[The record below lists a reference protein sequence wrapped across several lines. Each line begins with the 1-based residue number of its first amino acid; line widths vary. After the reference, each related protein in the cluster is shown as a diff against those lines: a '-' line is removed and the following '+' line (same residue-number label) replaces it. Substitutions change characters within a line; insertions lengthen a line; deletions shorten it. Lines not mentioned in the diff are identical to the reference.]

1 MKPLARWTI
10 SKTCQDGLDCL
21 IYSINNWRLIYPEFD
36 IIVCHNNLSH
46 KHLGYLR
53 MVGVELI
60 DQLMY
65 TCSLRYPPFDT
76 AWKLYPPRLRLGAH
90 EIIIDNDLV
99 IYKRCPIIDKFLE
112 SDKQFVITEAHK
124 RYYGQFDNLIE
135 RSMPN
140 TNSGFIGFPPGYD
153 LQAALNGLF
162 MVYPKKGWLTHFDE
176 EGAVTFL
183 MRRNLQLI
191 PMQQVY
197 ACHPKLP
204 FCKGEYGCHFVALNG
219 GFVDH
224 WRHFL
229 TTQN

>member
-10 SKTCQDGLDCL
+10 SKTCQEGVDCL
-21 IYSINNWRLIYPEFD
+21 IYSIKNWKLIYPEFD
-36 IIVCHNNLSH
+36 TIVCHNNLSRT
-46 KHLGYLR
+46 HLGCLR
-53 MVGVELI
+53 VAGVELI
-60 DQLMY
+60 DQ
-65 TCSLRYPPFDT
+65 TAHTSSLRYPPFDT
-76 AWKLYPPRLRLGAH
+76 AWKLYPPRLRLNAH

-99 IYKRCPIIDKFLE
+99 IYKRCPLIDRFLE
-112 SDKQFVITEAHK
+112 ARNQFVITEAHK
-124 RYYGQFDNLIE
+124 RYYGQFDCLIG
-135 RSMPN
+135 RNMPN

-162 MVYPKKGWLTHFDE
+162 MVHPNKGWLTHFDE